1 MTKMLKLIAFIF
13 PLLIINLG
21 QARDKS
27 SGCGPGWKLTKR
39 MSITSSSVRLST
51 NSFTTPYGMTS
62 GTSGCKRHSIVQKES
77 KQIHFVEENLDQ
89 LELEMSIGK
98 GQFVEQLA
106 SLVGCENKIIAFTKT
121 MQKNYNELFQETK
134 TNPSHLLNSVKNK
147 VMNSLELSKGCHI
160 I

>member
-1 MTKMLKLIAFIF
+1 MTKILKMIAFIF

-21 QARDKS
+21 HTRDKS
-27 SGCGPGWKLTKR
+27 SGCGPGWKVSKR

-89 LELEMSIGK
+89 LELEMSIGR

-106 SLVGCENKIIAFTKT
+106 SLLGCENKVGAFTKT
-121 MQKNYNELFQETK
+121 MQKSYSELFQGTK
-134 TNPSHLLNSVKNK
+134 TNPSHLLNSVKSK
-147 VMNSLELSKGCHI
+147 VMDSLELSKGCHI

>member
-1 MTKMLKLIAFIF
+1 MTKMLKMIAFIF

-21 QARDKS
+21 HTRDKS
-27 SGCGPGWKLTKR
+27 SGCGLGWKVSKR

-106 SLVGCENKIIAFTKT
+106 SLLGCENKVGAFTKT
-121 MQKNYNELFQETK
+121 MQKSLTGSQDTK
-134 TNPSHLLNSVKNK
+134 SMKIGPTQKLQDFGLNTSCGISLL
-147 VMNSLELSKGCHI
+147 
-160 I
+160 

>member
-1 MTKMLKLIAFIF
+1 MTKMLKMIAFIF
-13 PLLIINLG
+13 PLLIMNLG
-21 QARDKS
+21 HTRDKS
-27 SGCGPGWKLTKR
+27 SGCGPGWKISKR

-51 NSFTTPYGMTS
+51 NSFTTPFGMTS
-62 GTSGCKRHSIVQKES
+62 GTSGCKRHSIVKEES

-89 LELEMSIGK
+89 LEIEMSIGK

-106 SLVGCENKIIAFTKT
+106 SLLGCENKVSVFTKT
-121 MQKNYNELFQETK
+121 MQKNYNELFQEEK